1 VLDRLDRDRE
11 GALARLFELLRIP
24 SISTDPAHAADC
36 RRAADRLA
44 ADLSSMGFE
53 ARVIETE
60 GLPIVRGDAEGAG
73 PHLLF
78 YGHYDVQPVDPLSLW
93 DHDPFDPFVETR
105 GDGTRAIRGRG
116 AADDK
121 GQLMTF
127 LEACRAWR
135 AATGALPCRLTVLFE
150 GEEESTGESLR
161 TYLEREGAGIGADLV
176 LVCDTG
182 MWNRT
187 TPAITTSL
195 RGICTEEVTV
205 RAADRDLHSGFFGNA
220 AANPNHVLAAALA
233 GLRDGAGRVTLE
245 GFHDG
250 VPEVPDAIRRQWQ
263 SLDFDPAAFLGQVG
277 LSVPAGEAER
287 SVLEQVWARPT
298 AEVNGMWGGYTG
310 AGFKTVIP
318 AEAHAKVSFRLVGE
332 QDPERVRAAFR
343 EHMAAAMPPDCRA
356 EHVSHGGARAISMP
370 TDAPAFE
377 AARRSLSEEWG
388 VEAPFIGR
396 AARSRSWATSSASS
410 ASTAC

>member
-150 GEEESTGESLR
+150 GEEESTGKSLR

-318 AEAHAKVSFRLVGE
+318 AAAHAKVSFRLVGE